1 MIYSIYVLKVLHF
14 DMKDLKGSFI
24 IKVTPSIINENTY
37 HILMK
42 GKSSKSIKNN
52 YKKLIREIKRAGGKV
67 EFINKINR

>member
-14 DMKDLKGSFI
+14 DMKDLKRSFI
-24 IKVTPSIINENTY
+24 VKVTPSIIDKNIY
-37 HILMK
+37 HILIK

-67 EFINKINR
+67 ELINKVIR

>member
-1 MIYSIYVLKVLHF
+1 MSYSIYVLKVLHF
-14 DMKDLKGSFI
+14 DMKDLKRSFI
-24 IKVTPSIINENTY
+24 VKVTSSIIDKNTY

-67 EFINKINR
+67 ELIYKL